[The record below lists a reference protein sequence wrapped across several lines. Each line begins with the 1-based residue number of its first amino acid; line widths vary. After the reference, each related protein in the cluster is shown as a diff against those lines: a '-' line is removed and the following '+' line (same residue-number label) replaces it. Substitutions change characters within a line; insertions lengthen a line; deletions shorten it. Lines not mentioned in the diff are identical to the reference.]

1 MNISQS
7 FKYMHEETAEE
18 QQARENRLK
27 IASYKYNLAAT
38 DYVALKIAEGAA
50 TPEEYA
56 ETLEKRAFWRSE
68 INKLEE

>member
-1 MNISQS
+1 MSISQN
-7 FKYMHEETAEE
+7 FDEIPQETAEE
-18 QQARENRLK
+18 RQARENRLK
-27 IASYKYNLAAT
+27 IAEYKHKLAST

>member
-1 MNISQS
+1 MSTLQS
-7 FKYMHEETAEE
+7 CDCTPEETAEE
-18 QQARENRLK
+18 KQARENRLK
-27 IASYKYNLAAT
+27 IAEYKHKLAAT